1 MAFVSIQRG
10 GGLTRESYE
19 EVARRLDTDA
29 NPPDGLIVHTAG
41 EVDGEWQVVDV
52 WQSAA
57 AKQQFDRERLLPA
70 IEAMMTPETI
80 DQQPPGATDYEAVYA
95 IAP

>member
-10 GGLTRESYE
+10 GGLTRASYE
-19 EVARRLDTDA
+19 EIARRLDTDA

-41 EVDGEWQVVDV
+41 EVDGAWQVVDV
-52 WQSAA
+52 WQSAG
-57 AKQQFDRERLLPA
+57 AKEQFDRERLLPA
-70 IEAMMTPETI
+70 IEAMMAGQPI
-80 DQQPPGATDYEAVYA
+80 DQPPPSATDYEAVYA